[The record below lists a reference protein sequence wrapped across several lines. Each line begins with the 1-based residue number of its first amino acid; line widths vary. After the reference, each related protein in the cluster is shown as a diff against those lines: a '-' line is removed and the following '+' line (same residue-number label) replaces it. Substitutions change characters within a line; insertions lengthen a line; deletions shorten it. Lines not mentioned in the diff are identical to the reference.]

1 MTKKATETASFM
13 VRFNQKIYED
23 KGESKVQWRGKVSH
37 VQGGEEVNF
46 TDFNDAAVFIQKRL
60 AGLTLDATQG
70 KSTEEQES
78 ILHKSYSLFK
88 TFAATGPQFL
98 KDTLKDPRKQVAQ
111 LQDQLSDYGEELLDK
126 VPIDQWRNAS
136 KSDFQEI
143 KESIGAL
150 TKSVAALN
158 KKVEAMNAP
167 KPATVKTTKA
177 PKTPVSKVQTKT
189 TKPTKK

>member
-46 TDFNDAAVFIQKRL
+46 TDFNDAAAFIQKRL
-60 AGLTLDATQG
+60 AGLTLDATQD
-70 KSTEEQES
+70 KTTEEQES

-98 KDTLKDPRKQVAQ
+98 KDTLRDPRKQVAQ

-158 KKVEAMNAP
+158 KKVEAMSAP
-167 KPATVKTTKA
+167 KTATVKTTKV
-177 PKTPVSKVQTKT
+177 PKTPASKTKT
-189 TKPTKK
+189 TKTTKK

>member
-46 TDFNDAAVFIQKRL
+46 TDFNDAAAFIQKRL
-60 AGLTLDATQG
+60 AGLTLDATQD
-70 KSTEEQES
+70 KTTEEQES

-158 KKVEAMNAP
+158 KKVEAMSAP
-167 KPATVKTTKA
+167 KTATVKTTKV
-177 PKTPVSKVQTKT
+177 PKTPASKTKT
-189 TKPTKK
+189 TKTTKK